1 MKFDQDER
9 LIKEQLSKVC
19 TPEYDLSLALAD
31 RIRPPRRFAGK
42 SFIIL
47 AAVLLGLF
55 GLIGAGTYYEW
66 KSFRFDG
73 SVNDGASSSLESTAD
88 GEDSEFSSVVSQE
101 MSLTPSALAPG
112 EVSIVTHLQDGQ
124 SSSNAA
130 CGVFRTD
137 SEQTLLDLLLP
148 CAIPYSIPTRLPDG
162 YQFEEA
168 VIQFYVDPGML
179 DIPSESLSIEGEH
192 DKTIRQTLKLP
203 DGYQKNIQ
211 DIYVGYVNSSGEFIR
226 MTISLAAADWNVS
239 FGAPDTAYSEKLK
252 LDGYNQALLICDES
266 RKNGSYYSLGMTRD
280 IPVVTAV
287 NLMDL
292 GRSER
297 NAAAGIKDSREPFEE
312 TYNQL
317 SYYIESS
324 AIEKGELMDFVK
336 GFKTP

>member
-9 LIKEQLSKVC
+9 LIKEQLSKVR
-19 TPEYDLSLALAD
+19 TPEYDLQLALAD
-31 RIRPPRRFAGK
+31 RIRHPRRFAGK
-42 SFIIL
+42 SFMIL

-73 SVNDGASSSLESTAD
+73 SVNDGTSPSPENAAA
-88 GEDSEFSSVVSQE
+88 GEDTEFSNAVSQE
-101 MSLTPSALAPG
+101 MSLEPSALAPG
-112 EVSIVTHLQDGQ
+112 EVSIITHLQDGQ

-137 SEQTLLDLLLP
+137 SEQTLLDILLP
-148 CAIPYSIPTRLPDG
+148 CAIPYSIPTQLPVG

-168 VIQFYVDPGML
+168 VVQFYADAGML
-179 DIPSESLSIEGEH
+179 DTPSESLTVEGEH
-192 DKTIRQTLKLP
+192 DITIRQTLKLP

-226 MTISLAAADWNVS
+226 ITISLAAADWNVS

-280 IPVVTAV
+280 IPVVTAA

-297 NAAAGIKDSREPFEE
+297 NAAAGIKDSRESFEE
-312 TYNQL
+312 TYDQL

-324 AIEKGELMDFVK
+324 AIEREELMNFVDGLK
-336 GFKTP
+336 RP